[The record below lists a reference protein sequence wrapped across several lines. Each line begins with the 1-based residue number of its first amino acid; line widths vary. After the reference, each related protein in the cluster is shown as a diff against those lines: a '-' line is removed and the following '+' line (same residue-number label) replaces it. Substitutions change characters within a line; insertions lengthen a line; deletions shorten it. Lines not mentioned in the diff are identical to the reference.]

1 MIVDDDHCSNVFR
14 VKPDS
19 SNGVKLEKFVFDVF
33 QFSKYVYMY
42 IPVTM
47 VMVGHCRSFAA
58 LQVLREDEFSPLK
71 NGPSSDRDCP
81 STAKASLC
89 ELHYRHILAAGG
101 HFLDDEGTSL
111 PLIPRR

>member
-1 MIVDDDHCSNVFR
+1 MFR

-33 QFSKYVYMY
+33 QFSKYVTMY
-42 IPVTM
+42 YGCYYGDS
-47 VMVGHCRSFAA
+47 GHFRSFVA
-58 LQVLREDEFSPLK
+58 LEVLREDEFSPVK
-71 NGPSSDRDCP
+71 NGPSANRDCP

-89 ELHYRHILAAGG
+89 DLHYRHILAAGG
-101 HFLDDEGTSL
+101 RFLDDEGSSL